1 MFHVKQLEN
10 FKESEKM
17 IIQTYDYVELRVDK
31 GASKEKQLSDLT
43 IGLTMI
49 YLSIAKILVKEA
61 HSMLWIYPL
70 KLLRQN

>member
-1 MFHVKQLEN
+1 
-10 FKESEKM
+10 M

-49 YLSIAKILVKEA
+49 YLSIAKIFGERSTFNALDISAKAFAAKLKEGY
-61 HSMLWIYPL
+61 L
-70 KLLRQN
+70 ND